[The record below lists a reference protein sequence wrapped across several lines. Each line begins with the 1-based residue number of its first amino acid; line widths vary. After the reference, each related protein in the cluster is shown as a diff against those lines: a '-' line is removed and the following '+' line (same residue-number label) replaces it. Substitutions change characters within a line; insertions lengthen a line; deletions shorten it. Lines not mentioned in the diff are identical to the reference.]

1 MNRLLQKMSELIK
14 NKRKVL
20 AMFVTAGYPTIE
32 LTPQIV
38 FELEKA
44 GADIIELGIPFSD
57 PIADGPV
64 IQIASQ
70 VALNNGVTITK
81 ICEIVRDIR
90 LSSNIPIVLMGYY
103 NPIYCYGVEK
113 FLDAA
118 ANAGVDGLVVADLP
132 LEEADNFRRSAN
144 AKNISQIFLA
154 APTTS
159 DKRLVE
165 LDNAT
170 SGFLYCVSTT
180 GTTGIRNNVPAEA
193 VEYLLRCKQLV
204 KNNPILV
211 GFGISSGAAAKNIS
225 IYADGVIVGS
235 ALIDLIRKNYFDI
248 PKNNLLQE
256 VYNFVS
262 ELRISLNNGVNNEA
276 G

>member
-1 MNRLLQKMSELIK
+1 MNRLVQQISALNTKGK
-14 NKRKVL
+14 KAL

-44 GADIIELGIPFSD
+44 GADIVELGMPFSD

-64 IQIASQ
+64 IQVASQ
-70 VALNNGVTITK
+70 VALNNGVTTTK
-81 ICEIVRDIR
+81 IFEIVRDIR

-103 NPIYCYGVEK
+103 NSIYVYGVDK
-113 FLDAA
+113 FLNAA

-132 LEEADNFRRSAN
+132 LEEAENFRLSAMD
-144 AKNISQIFLA
+144 KNISQIYLA

-159 DKRLVE
+159 DKRLAE

-180 GTTGIRNNVPAEA
+180 GTTGIRNIVQAGAAEF
-193 VEYLLRCKQLV
+193 VLRCKQFV
-204 KNNPILV
+204 KNNPIFI
-211 GFGISSGAAAKNIS
+211 GFGISSGADVKNIS
-225 IYADGVIVGS
+225 KYADGVIVGS
-235 ALIDLIRKNYFDI
+235 ALIGVIKENYFDN
-248 PKNNLLQE
+248 PKNSLLEE

-262 ELRISLNNGVNNEA
+262 ELKISLNNGENNEA
-276 G
+276 

>member
-1 MNRLLQKMSELIK
+1 MNRLPQKMSELIK
-14 NKRKVL
+14 NKRKAL
-20 AMFVTAGYPTIE
+20 AMFVTAGYPTID

-90 LSSNIPIVLMGYY
+90 LFSNIPIVLMGYY

-132 LEEADNFRRSAN
+132 LEEADNFRRSAS
-144 AKNISQIFLA
+144 AKNISHIFLA

-159 DKRLVE
+159 DIRLVE

-180 GTTGIRNNVPAEA
+180 GTTGIRNNVTAEA
-193 VEYLLRCKQLV
+193 VEYLLRCKQFV

-211 GFGISSGAAAKNIS
+211 GFGISSGADVRNIS
-225 IYADGVIVGS
+225 RYADGVIVGS
-235 ALIDLIRKNYFDI
+235 SLIEII
-248 PKNNLLQE
+248 KNNYGDGQNNIMLEE
-256 VYNFVS
+256 VRNFVIK
-262 ELRISLNNGVNNEA
+262 LRISLNDGANNEA